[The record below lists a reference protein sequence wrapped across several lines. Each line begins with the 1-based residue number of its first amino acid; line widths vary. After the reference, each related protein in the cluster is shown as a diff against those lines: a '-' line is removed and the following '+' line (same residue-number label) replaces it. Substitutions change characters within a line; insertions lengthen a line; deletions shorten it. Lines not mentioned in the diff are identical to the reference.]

1 MMTEFVCKECGA
13 ANPPDA
19 RFCGGCDVYL
29 GWDTKPPPPSDALE
43 KSGSAG
49 GADAPP
55 LKDDNPAQAPKVD
68 LPQSEAD
75 LPPDTGADLEMRIR
89 NNSTIVDAYGIES
102 AWAPKWLTI
111 THPEIRLM
119 PGESDSVTAHL
130 AIAAPAVVEAQTLT
144 PRLRIYSQR
153 DTSKFV
159 EVTVKLTVPRYG
171 PPLTIRARPPVV
183 RLVNNTSGRVEVT
196 LDNAGSNYPRR
207 AALAASDSE
216 GVVQFRI
223 SPPTA
228 VVPPGGHA
236 TANVDFN
243 VPAVRDGEN
252 RVRQLTIS
260 AREEEN
266 TAEAAVTVNQE
277 RIAAAPLR
285 LRLEPSVLRIRDGDT
300 AEVTV
305 VVDNRGQTPNR
316 EVRLQGYDPERTLRF
331 SFAGGA
337 VRVAAGQTTATK
349 VRIVAPPPPPGKEVS
364 RTFSIVASYGADEAQ
379 ASGTF
384 VQTTSDIPIKA
395 ALIRLTP
402 ETLKRRDSS
411 YGRFLMSIE
420 NRDTQQWLQVLVS
433 GSDPERAV
441 RFKFSPPQFD
451 IPPRGLAF
459 GWVRVRAPRADRRK
473 EESRDIAITATD
485 GNESISARG
494 AFVQSSGDW
503 VPYVR
508 FLLTL
513 IGAVLVVVGAFHE
526 PWTVAQPDYYLGDL
540 PRITG
545 ADNPVQATQPA
556 WRLAVIVLAASML
569 IGAFGKGG
577 KQTMS
582 AAAAIVAGMIG
593 YFIYLNTTPYV
604 PGGPMYGAVVVVVG
618 AIVGFFGGLL
628 AKL

>member
-1 MMTEFVCKECGA
+1 MTEFVCKECGA

-130 AIAAPAVVEAQTLT
+130 AIAAGAVVEAQTLT

-411 YGRFLMSIE
+411 YGRFLMSIDAE
-420 NRDTQQWLQVLVS
+420 RHLLIRRYRPDHVRMALDGVEVSLLWDEVRLPHEPRVPIRGPPLIHDLRGEHRIEIEGFFAHREEDVPLPAFHLRRVLRHEPEQIALRMRRNGRAFLGLHARAGRGRLELRKTLAKLIIFGRPLVLDVFRIARATQRLIDVDVLFQGEGGIEHGFHALHTVS
-433 GSDPERAV
+433 LYR
-441 RFKFSPPQFD
+441 
-451 IPPRGLAF
+451 
-459 GWVRVRAPRADRRK
+459 
-473 EESRDIAITATD
+473 
-485 GNESISARG
+485 
-494 AFVQSSGDW
+494 
-503 VPYVR
+503 
-508 FLLTL
+508 LLDLT
-513 IGAVLVVVGAFHE
+513 GVVGRVLDDVLA
-526 PWTVAQPDYYLGDL
+526 DL
-540 PRITG
+540 
-545 ADNPVQATQPA
+545 
-556 WRLAVIVLAASML
+556 VLAA
-569 IGAFGKGG
+569 
-577 KQTMS
+577 
-582 AAAAIVAGMIG
+582 
-593 YFIYLNTTPYV
+593 
-604 PGGPMYGAVVVVVG
+604 
-618 AIVGFFGGLL
+618 
-628 AKL
+628 